1 MNQKFPG
8 VQTGIRKGRET
19 RDQIGNIHW
28 IIEKAKEFQKNIYFC
43 FSDYPK
49 TLTVWLITSCENY
62 LRDGNIRPPYLSP
75 LKPVEKETASKLGKI
90 HQCCML
96 LAQNIHWKD

>member
-1 MNQKFPG
+1 M
-8 VQTGIRKGRET
+8 
-19 RDQIGNIHW
+19 
-28 IIEKAKEFQKNIYFC
+28 IEKAKEFQKNIYFC

-49 TLTVWLITSCENY
+49 TLTVWLITSCENS

-75 LKPVEKETASKLGKI
+75 LKPAEKETASKLGKI
-90 HQCCML
+90 RQCCIL